1 MIFEKVCAIIAEQFE
16 VDADSITME
25 TAFED
30 DLDADSIDV
39 VELTMALED
48 EFGLNNLDEDGVSG
62 ITTVGDLVRL
72 LQTRMS

>member
-48 EFGLNNLDEDGVSG
+48 EFGLNDLDEDGVSG